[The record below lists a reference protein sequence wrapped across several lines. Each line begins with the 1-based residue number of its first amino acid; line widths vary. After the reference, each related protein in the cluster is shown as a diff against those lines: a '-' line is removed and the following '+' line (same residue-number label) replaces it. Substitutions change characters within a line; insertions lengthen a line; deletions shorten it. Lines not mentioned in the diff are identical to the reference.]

1 MEKPIKVLLVDDD
14 IDFGKVNCMG
24 LKALG
29 YEVHYQTS
37 LAGIET
43 VIEDFSPSIIVL
55 DVEIGT
61 ESGIEKAREIIPL
74 FSSIPVLFISSHTD
88 ISFVAESLAA
98 GGVNYLKKPFDIREL
113 DVYIQRFAKKESK
126 PEKNLVGNYL
136 LNAETNELLYDGIFI
151 KRLTP
156 LEKNGLFLLIEH
168 INTPVAY
175 DLISRKLWGKTY
187 TPGLDS
193 NIHNLISKLRK
204 ILNKDEQV
212 VISTIKGVGYML
224 VF

>member
-1 MEKPIKVLLVDDD
+1 MEKPLKVLFVDDD

-43 VIEDFSPSIIVL
+43 VIEHFSPSIIVL
-55 DVEIGT
+55 DVEIGD
-61 ESGIEKAREIIPL
+61 ENGIEKAREIIPL

-88 ISFVAESLAA
+88 IYLVTEGLAV

-113 DVYIQRFAKKESK
+113 DAYIQRFAKQQLKLGK
-126 PEKNLVGNYL
+126 KVIGNYL
-136 LNAETNELLYDGIFI
+136 LNPETDELLYNGVSI
-151 KRLTP
+151 KQLAP
-156 LEKNGLFLLIEH
+156 LEKNGLLLLIEH
-168 INTPVAY
+168 INAPVTY
-175 DLISRKLWGKTY
+175 DLISKKLWGKTY
-187 TPGLDS
+187 TPDLDP

-212 VISTIKGVGYML
+212 VISTVKGVGYML